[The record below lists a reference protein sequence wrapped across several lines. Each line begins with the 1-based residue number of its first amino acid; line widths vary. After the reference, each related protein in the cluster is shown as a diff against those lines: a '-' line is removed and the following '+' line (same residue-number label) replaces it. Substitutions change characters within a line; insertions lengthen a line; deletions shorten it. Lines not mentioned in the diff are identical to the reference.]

1 MSIHNSRRKHRV
13 IALVMCFLVLTLSG
27 CSRGNGNYNQVTA
40 VDRVSS
46 QTSTSISSEHKL
58 LDGREQYTIHV
69 SDGEELAVLI
79 SILNQ
84 NGSLSLTIGKSG
96 STPVYTGNDIESSTF
111 TVYLRESGD
120 YSVIIDANNHEGSY
134 SLDWSTAS
142 SAAAPTAPERSIT
155 YSMLLDGKE
164 TTVYLDV
171 SDEEITLWDSASSG
185 RIIAAAKYIRPMPGA
200 AEALRDCDFTDLDED
215 GNSDLTA
222 GFAFADGSTASL
234 VWFYA
239 DGGLVCNEEFSRLS
253 GEQPAAGTDK
263 ANGRAEENLK

>member
-1 MSIHNSRRKHRV
+1 MSIHNSKRKHSV
-13 IALVMCFLVLTLSG
+13 IALVMCLLALALSG

-58 LDGREQYTIHV
+58 LDGKEQYTIHV
-69 SDGEELAVLI
+69 SDGEELAVQI

-96 STPVYTGNDIESSTF
+96 STPVYTGNDIESSSF

-134 SLDWSTAS
+134 SLDWSVAPPDTA
-142 SAAAPTAPERSIT
+142 PDAPERSIT
-155 YSMLLDGKE
+155 YSMLLNGNE
-164 TTVYLDV
+164 QAVYLDV
-171 SDEEITLWDSASSG
+171 SDEEITIWDSASAG
-185 RIIAAAKYIRPMPGA
+185 QIIAVAKYAQPMSGA
-200 AEALRDCDFTDLDED
+200 ADALQDCDFTDLDED

-222 GFAFADGSTASL
+222 NFSFKDGTTASL
-234 VWFYA
+234 IWFYT
-239 DGGLVCNEEFSRLS
+239 DGGFVHNEEFSVLPS
-253 GEQPAAGTDK
+253 EAPAK
-263 ANGRAEENLK
+263 NGK

>member
-1 MSIHNSRRKHRV
+1 MTIYSSKLKHKL
-13 IALVMCFLVLTLSG
+13 IALIMCVLVLALSG
-27 CSRGNGNYNQVTA
+27 CGRGNGNYNQVTA

-96 STPVYTGNDIESSTF
+96 STPVYTGNDIESSSF

-120 YSVIIDANNHEGSY
+120 YSVVIDANNHEGSY
-134 SLDWSTAS
+134 SLDWSAAS
-142 SAAAPTAPERSIT
+142 PDAAPDVPERTIT

-164 TTVYLDV
+164 QTVYLDV
-171 SDEEITLWDSASSG
+171 SDEEITLWDSASAG
-185 RIIAAAKYIRPMPGA
+185 QIIAVAKYAQPISGA
-200 AEALRDCDFTDLDED
+200 AGALQDCDFTDLDED
-215 GNSDLTA
+215 SNSDLTA
-222 GFAFADGSTASL
+222 NFSFADGTTASL
-234 VWFYA
+234 TWFYA
-239 DGGLVCNEEFSRLS
+239 DGGFVYNEEFSVLP
-253 GEQPAAGTDK
+253 GEAPAK
-263 ANGRAEENLK
+263 NGE

>member
-1 MSIHNSRRKHRV
+1 MSIHNSKRKHSV
-13 IALVMCFLVLTLSG
+13 IALIMCFLVLTLSG
-27 CSRGNGNYNQVTA
+27 CGRGNGNYNQVTA

-96 STPVYTGNDIESSTF
+96 STPVYTGNDIESSSF

-120 YSVIIDANNHEGSY
+120 YSVVIDANNHEGSY
-134 SLDWSTAS
+134 SLDWS
-142 SAAAPTAPERSIT
+142 AAPSDAAPDAPERTIT

-164 TTVYLDV
+164 QAVYLDV
-171 SDEEITLWDSASSG
+171 SDEEITLWDSASAG
-185 RIIAAAKYIRPMPGA
+185 QIIAVAKYAQPMSGA
-200 AEALRDCDFTDLDED
+200 ADALQNCDFTDLDED
-215 GNSDLTA
+215 GSSDLTA
-222 GFAFADGSTASL
+222 NFSFTDGTTASL
-234 VWFYA
+234 TWFYT
-239 DGGLVCNEEFSRLS
+239 DGGFVYNEEFSALP
-253 GEQPAAGTDK
+253 GDAPAG
-263 ANGRAEENLK
+263 NAE

>member
-1 MSIHNSRRKHRV
+1 MSIHNSKQNCSV
-13 IALVMCFLVLTLSG
+13 VALIMCFLVLALSG

-58 LDGREQYTIHV
+58 LDGREEYTIHV

-96 STPVYTGNDIESSTF
+96 STPVYTGNDIESSSF

-120 YSVIIDANNHEGSY
+120 YSVVIDANNHEGSY
-134 SLDWSTAS
+134 SLDWS
-142 SAAAPTAPERSIT
+142 AAPSDASPDAPERTIT

-164 TTVYLDV
+164 QAVYLDV
-171 SDEEITLWDSASSG
+171 SDEEITLWDSASAG
-185 RIIAAAKYIRPMPGA
+185 QIIAVAKYAQPMSGA
-200 AEALRDCDFTDLDED
+200 ADALKDCDFIDLDED

-222 GFAFADGSTASL
+222 NFSFTDGTTASL
-234 VWFYA
+234 TWFYA
-239 DGGLVCNEEFSRLS
+239 DGGFVYNEEFSVLP
-253 GEQPAAGTDK
+253 GDTPAG
-263 ANGRAEENLK
+263 NAE

>member
-1 MSIHNSRRKHRV
+1 MSIHNSKRKHRV

-96 STPVYTGNDIESSTF
+96 STPVYTGNDIESSSF

-120 YSVIIDANNHEGSY
+120 YSVIIDANNHEGSS
-134 SLDWSTAS
+134 SLDRSAVLFTST
-142 SAAAPTAPERSIT
+142 PDAPERSIT
-155 YSMLLDGKE
+155 YSMLLSGKE
-164 TTVYLDV
+164 TPAYLG
-171 SDEEITLWDSASSG
+171 I
-185 RIIAAAKYIRPMPGA
+185 
-200 AEALRDCDFTDLDED
+200 
-215 GNSDLTA
+215 SDLTA
-222 GFAFADGSTASL
+222 NFSFTDGTTASL
-234 VWFYA
+234 TWFYV
-239 DGGLVCNEEFSRLS
+239 DGGFVYGSTILALPKNLFIDYSSVKYVRSALLVLK
-253 GEQPAAGTDK
+253 GTIT
-263 ANGRAEENLK
+263 LISF